1 VRPQAEMSPVI
12 GWLQVDAPVEVKIYA
27 NGRLLGTASAG
38 RYRLPAG
45 RHLITLA
52 NEKQG
57 IRSSQPVEIAGG
69 RTVLVALDQNPAPPP
84 APTPAQ

>member
-1 VRPQAEMSPVI
+1 MLPVI
-12 GWLQVDAPVEVKIYA
+12 GWLQVEAPVEVKIYA
-27 NGRLLGTASAG
+27 NGRLLATAARG

-52 NEKQG
+52 NDEQG

-69 RTVLVALDQNPAPPP
+69 RTVLVALDRNPAPP